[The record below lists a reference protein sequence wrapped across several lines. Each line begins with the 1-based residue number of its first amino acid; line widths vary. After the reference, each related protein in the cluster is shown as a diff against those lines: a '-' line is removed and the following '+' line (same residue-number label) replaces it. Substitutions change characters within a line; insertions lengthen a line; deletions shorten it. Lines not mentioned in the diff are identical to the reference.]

1 MNRNNYRVVLEEI
14 LKVGDI
20 SREELPP
27 DIDLM
32 SPEQQVSL
40 FNSVKTDTCENA
52 TSDDLLIN
60 MCNREKWK

>member
-20 SREELPP
+20 QRDSLPS

-32 SPEQQVSL
+32 SPEQQVAMHDIAKL
-40 FNSVKTDTCENA
+40 SVHQ
-52 TSDDLLIN
+52 I
-60 MCNREKWK
+60 